1 VIVLPPMLA
10 AQTASWHAL
19 MDLYE
24 RHPEGWTLVGGQMV
38 HLHCAER
45 DYSPTRPT
53 DDADAVLD
61 VRADPHFHESFTATL
76 TDLGFTYQTTGEGL
90 QHRWV
95 KGDAQIDV
103 LLPDGVGE
111 RPTSRPG
118 AGGGP
123 TLATP
128 GGTQALHRSEA
139 VAVTVAGHQ
148 GHVRRP
154 NLVGALVMKAAAHS
168 VGTDDRRHRLDFVVL
183 ATILAARDFREDPSS
198 TGDRRR
204 LRAMLAAVRKD
215 NAVML
220 GNPDA
225 AATLARLELA
235 AGLTTSSSSS
245 PS

>member
-1 VIVLPPMLA
+1 MLA

-19 MDLYE
+19 MELYE

-45 DYSPTRPT
+45 DYSPIRPT

-61 VRADPHFHESFTATL
+61 VRADPRFHQSFTTTL
-76 TDLGFTYQTTGEGL
+76 TDLGFTYQTSGEGL
-90 QHRWV
+90 QHRWI
-95 KGDAQIDV
+95 KGDAQIDI
-103 LLPDGVGE
+103 LLPDGVGQ
-111 RPTSRPG
+111 RSTSRPG

-128 GGTQALHRSEA
+128 GGTQALHRTET

-148 GHVRRP
+148 GYVRRP

-168 VGTDDRRHRLDFVVL
+168 VGTDSHRHRLDFLVL
-183 ATILAARDFREDPSS
+183 ATILAARDFRKDPASA
-198 TGDRRR
+198 GDRRR
-204 LRAMLAAVRKD
+204 LRAMVAAVRKD
-215 NAVML
+215 NTVML
-220 GNPDA
+220 RDPDA

-235 AGLTTSSSSS
+235 AGLTNSSSSS
-245 PS
+245 SS

>member
-1 VIVLPPMLA
+1 VIVLPSMLA
-10 AQTASWHAL
+10 AQIASWHAVMEL
-19 MDLYE
+19 PA
-24 RHPEGWTLVGGQMV
+24 RHPQGWTLVGGQMV

-45 DYSPTRPT
+45 DYAPTRPT

-61 VRADPHFHESFTATL
+61 IRADPHLHGSFTTTL
-76 TDLGFTYQTTGEGL
+76 SDLGFTFVTSGEGL

-95 KGDAQIDV
+95 NGDAQIDV

-111 RPTSRPG
+111 RATSRLG

-128 GGTQALHRSEA
+128 GGTQALRRSET
-139 VAVTVAGHQ
+139 VTVTVAGRE

-168 VGTDDRRHRLDFVVL
+168 VGADVRRHRMDFVVL
-183 ATILAARDFREDPSS
+183 ATILAARDFREDPASPS
-198 TGDRRR
+198 DRKR

-215 NAVML
+215 DMVML
-220 GNPDA
+220 GAPDS
-225 AATLARLELA
+225 AATLARLEVA
-235 AGLTTSSSSS
+235 AGLTTQSSSS

>member
-1 VIVLPPMLA
+1 MLA

-19 MDLYE
+19 IDLCE
-24 RHPEGWTLVGGQMV
+24 RHPDGWTLVGGQMV

-45 DYSPTRPT
+45 EYSPTRPT
-53 DDADAVLD
+53 DDADAVID
-61 VRADPHFHESFTATL
+61 VRADPHFHESFTTSL
-76 TDLGFTYQTTGEGL
+76 TDLGFTYQTSGEGL

-95 KGDAQIDV
+95 MGDAQIDV

-111 RPTSRPG
+111 RSASRPG

-123 TLATP
+123 TLTTA
-128 GGTQALHRSEA
+128 GGTQALHRSET

-168 VGTDDRRHRLDFVVL
+168 VGTDARRHRLDFVVL
-183 ATILAARDFREDPSS
+183 ATILSARDFRDTPAS

-204 LRAMLAAVRKD
+204 LRAMLAAARKD
-215 NAVML
+215 DAVML
-220 GNPDA
+220 GVPDA
-225 AATLARLELA
+225 AATLTRLELA
-235 AGLTTSSSSS
+235 ARLTTSSSPSS
-245 PS
+245 P